1 MGEGVGMNDER
12 ETLIAVIG
20 LSICGWVIAVVLAW
34 SVWQMLDAGKAQ
46 AQCQTQE
53 VRGE

>member
-1 MGEGVGMNDER
+1 MSDDATER

-20 LSICGWVIAVVLAW
+20 LSICGWIIAVVIAW

-46 AQCQTQE
+46 CQTQE
-53 VRGE
+53 VRS